1 MKFFRSFRKNSNN
14 NVNYIKYAIGEIILV
29 VLGILIALQVNNL
42 NEKRVEKKAMTD
54 YFQKIVSNIQSDI
67 KESEGLLK
75 FRQAHIISCNKV
87 SKALIENDFS
97 DQLLI
102 QTAIF
107 QMVIEIQLNFNKD
120 AFESLKSSG
129 YLRYLKNEKLEMLLN
144 DYYNQIN
151 QIEMFEIDQRDWA
164 NALEL
169 ELDRNGFTYIY
180 TELDRKVHTDLY
192 TLMGNYTQ
200 ELKNHPGHKII
211 MRLLFRGGTNSTFL
225 TGYYKDHIKTGHK
238 LIEILN
244 QEIGYTVTPKV

>member
-1 MKFFRSFRKNSNN
+1 MKFFRPFRENSKGNFD
-14 NVNYIKYAIGEIILV
+14 YLKYALGEIILV

-42 NEKRVEKKAMTD
+42 NETRIEKRAMKD
-54 YFQKIVSNIQSDI
+54 YFQKISFNINADI
-67 KESEGLLK
+67 KESERLLK
-75 FRQAHIISCNKV
+75 FRQDHIVSCNKV
-87 SKALIENDFS
+87 SKALIENNFS

-102 QTAIF
+102 QKAIF
-107 QMVIEIQLNFNKD
+107 EMIIEVQLNYNKD

-129 YLRYLKNEKLEMLLN
+129 YLRYLNNKELEELLN

-169 ELDRNGFTYIY
+169 ELDRNGFFYSY
-180 TELDRKVHTDLY
+180 TQLDQVVHTDLF
-192 TLMGNYTQ
+192 TLMGNYTS

-211 MRLLFRGGTNSTFL
+211 MRLLFRGGTNNSFL
-225 TGYYKDHIKTGHK
+225 TGFYENHIMTGNQ

-244 QEIGYTVTPKV
+244 QEINY